1 MGGVSP
7 RAASSRP
14 FLPSSPFNKSRAAEE
29 AERLAVEQFAVEEFV
44 HHDKYGLGRVVHVEA
59 ETVTVAFGSQQ
70 IRIDSP
76 FRKLSKL

>member
-1 MGGVSP
+1 MSP
-7 RAASSRP
+7 RTASSRP

-29 AERLAVEQFAVEEFV
+29 AERLAVEQFAVDERV
-44 HHDKYGLGRVVHVEA
+44 HHDSFGLGRVVYVEA

-70 IRIDSP
+70 IRVASP

>member
-1 MGGVSP
+1 VSP
-7 RAASSRP
+7 KTASRRP

-29 AERLAVEQFAVEEFV
+29 AERLAVEQFAVEELV
-44 HHDKYGLGRVVHVEA
+44 HHDTFGLGRVVQVEA
-59 ETVTVAFGSQQ
+59 GIVTVVFGSQQ